1 MPIEHRGRLKKEEEE
16 SMKASLIIGVTW
28 IRQGI
33 SLWLKDMRLVT
44 EKEMVT
50 LNKSGLTEDK
60 LGSIRKHKD
69 VR

>member
-1 MPIEHRGRLKKEEEE
+1 MPIEHRGRLKREEE

-33 SLWLKDMRLVT
+33 SLWLKDMGLVT

-50 LNKSGLTEDK
+50 LNKSGLTVN
-60 LGSIRKHKD
+60 INW
-69 VR
+69 VV

>member
-1 MPIEHRGRLKKEEEE
+1 LKREEE

-33 SLWLKDMRLVT
+33 SLWLKDMDLVT
-44 EKEMVT
+44 EKEMVM

-60 LGSIRKHKD
+60 LGSIKKHKG